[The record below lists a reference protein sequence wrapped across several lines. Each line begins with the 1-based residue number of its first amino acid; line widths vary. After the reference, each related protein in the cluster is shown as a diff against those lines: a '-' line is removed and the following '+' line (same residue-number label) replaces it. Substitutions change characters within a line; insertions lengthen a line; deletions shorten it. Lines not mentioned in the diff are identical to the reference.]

1 MKTLDDYLY
10 PLYLDVKRNFVL
22 FCVVDSFCKKDDPDV
37 NRIWTRV
44 LMCSLASKMIWD
56 GEY

>member
-1 MKTLDDYLY
+1 MKTLDDYLF
-10 PLYLDVKRNFVL
+10 PVFCDAKRNLTL

-37 NRIWTRV
+37 ERIWTRF
-44 LMCSLASKMIWD
+44 LMCSIAAKMVWD